1 MLRRFPP
8 DEELEGVEEEQRP
21 PVGRASPVARTSGR
35 ADDLDLR
42 TNASAALEVDA
53 DRADGPLE
61 EMLGRLAAGKAPRV
75 PRRGSAAA
83 GESEEEKEDAS
94 VVDQPLEAAAS
105 DPHSP
110 DPVVGEVLEA
120 EEEVVA
126 RHRRHPGREVED
138 GVGDVLEAEA
148 TEEPHLQR
156 RQGTNKRA

>member
-1 MLRRFPP
+1 MLRHFPP
-8 DEELEGVEEEQRP
+8 DEGLEGVEEEQRP
-21 PVGRASPVARTSGR
+21 PMERASPVARTSGR

-42 TNASAALEVDA
+42 TNASAAPDVDA
-53 DRADGPLE
+53 HHADGPLE

-83 GESEEEKEDAS
+83 GDLEEEKEDAL

-120 EEEVVA
+120 EEEGVA
-126 RHRRHPGREVED
+126 HRRRPGREVED
-138 GVGDVLEAEA
+138 GVGGVLEEEA
-148 TEEPHLQR
+148 TEEPHLRR

>member
-42 TNASAALEVDA
+42 INVSAAPEVDA
-53 DRADGPLE
+53 HHADGPLE
-61 EMLGRLAAGKAPRV
+61 EMLERLAAGKAPRV

-83 GESEEEKEDAS
+83 GESEEEKEDAP

-105 DPHSP
+105 DPDSP

-120 EEEVVA
+120 EEGVVA
-126 RHRRHPGREVED
+126 HRRRHPGHEVED